1 MRKYVFLI
9 LALQLAACNGDSD
22 NNKAQAKALLDS
34 GIAAYQKEDYAAAWP
49 LFAQA
54 AQAGHMKTPRY
65 LGLIYLHGNGV
76 TANPIQAFAQFQ
88 QAADKGDITSQYWLG
103 YLYENGIG
111 TAQNLPQALHWYEI
125 SAQRGNHISAPAMT
139 VLGRLYE
146 EGKGIDAD
154 RATAIA
160 WYEKATGTGGH
171 EVQAAWARLKQADQ

>member
-1 MRKYVFLI
+1 MATATITKRRRKHC
-9 LALQLAACNGDSD
+9 A
-22 NNKAQAKALLDS
+22 
-34 GIAAYQKEDYAAAWP
+34 IAVLPTIKKKITP

-54 AQAGHMKTPRY
+54 AQARHMKTPRY

-88 QAADKGDITSQYWLG
+88 QAAEKGDITSQYWLG
-103 YLYENGIG
+103 YLYENSIG

-154 RATAIA
+154 RATGMYAFSEA
-160 WYEKATGTGGH
+160 PS
-171 EVQAAWARLKQADQ
+171 